1 MSDQDVPSGRGADLV
16 ITGPA
21 GFSPPG
27 PEDLLG
33 LRIAAAL
40 IDLAVLAGVLVIL
53 SAATGQMTTSS
64 TSVQFSL
71 NGASTVVFLAF
82 ALLYYFVLEAW
93 AGQTLGKLLLNL
105 RILHAGGARPSVRA
119 VAVRTLLR
127 VVDWLPLLYLAG
139 FISTLASGARRQRI
153 GDLAARTVMVRAA
166 RPARDRGLALLPPA
180 SVVLAAIV
188 LPLSRSSLAGGTQT
202 YQGRGVSF
210 AYPAGWSV
218 VIPHGTGTGNL
229 LWSTAISPGTPH
241 DAIVVRS
248 YRLKIPVTAQNI
260 GALVPALARLVQ
272 HFLGAT
278 LHRPPQKITMAS
290 LPAVQFHITG
300 GPGGPPSQSTLLSAF
315 NGTTEYFVNCQYTPA
330 LAPDVQQACNQVV
343 STFTVS

>member
-1 MSDQDVPSGRGADLV
+1 MSDQDVPSGSGADPA

-71 NGASTVVFLAF
+71 NGAWTVVFLAF

-93 AGQTLGKLLLNL
+93 AGQTLGKLLLDL

-127 VVDWLPLLYLAG
+127 IVDWLPLLYLAAELRG
-139 FISTLASGARRQRI
+139 RCHVHLRVHGRGHF
-153 GDLAARTVMVRAA
+153 
-166 RPARDRGLALLPPA
+166 RDVESPPA
-180 SVVLAAIV
+180 
-188 LPLSRSSLAGGTQT
+188 Q
-202 YQGRGVSF
+202 
-210 AYPAGWSV
+210 
-218 VIPHGTGTGNL
+218 
-229 LWSTAISPGTPH
+229 
-241 DAIVVRS
+241 
-248 YRLKIPVTAQNI
+248 
-260 GALVPALARLVQ
+260 
-272 HFLGAT
+272 
-278 LHRPPQKITMAS
+278 
-290 LPAVQFHITG
+290 
-300 GPGGPPSQSTLLSAF
+300 
-315 NGTTEYFVNCQYTPA
+315 
-330 LAPDVQQACNQVV
+330 
-343 STFTVS
+343 